1 MSDKEIICSSL
12 FSANEAINIEY
23 NICLNLLSAI
33 TSSNVIKLHLKNNI
47 ISYNNYNIPIN
58 KYIYDLDIIKLLCVL
73 KYKIINDKEL
83 YRKYFNTSILLGKL
97 TNNYVY
103 HIDNKINHTYV
114 V

>member
-12 FSANEAINIEY
+12 FSANETINIEH
-23 NICLNLLSAI
+23 NIAANILSAI
-33 TSSNVIKLHLKNNI
+33 TSSNVIKLYLKNNKI
-47 ISYNNYNIPIN
+47 TYNNSNIPIN

-83 YRKYFNTSILLGKL
+83 YRKYFHTSILLGNL
-97 TNNYVY
+97 TNNFVY